1 MFDYSKL
8 TPRVFEEI
16 AKYYL
21 TSRYPDFC
29 WEITPSSGDGN
40 KDIICKYRV
49 LGQEYEYW
57 AEAKFTKSTKPHTL
71 LKGQLDPT
79 LVSALL
85 SSKPVS
91 LCFISNN
98 QMTETYLYRLKDFK
112 IKTNIGIELILKDEF
127 ENWLINNPEI
137 LHRYNIKAITFQ
149 ESKDYCDLQIYA
161 ATITDIYNCNQ
172 YKIENHLIENTI
184 YYLYVIIGGIDTAN
198 VEIKISNEFIFPVR
212 SRLLDN
218 PQDFSVRNGK
228 HVYKFEILPLKA
240 CTTDLVLNL
249 IKDTQIQATFTL
261 PNIVITKNREITLS
275 YMKQEKT
282 LQEITAFIYEG
293 SNHNFLIPI
302 IGNGSTGKTKLIQKI
317 YEELETNNNILMY
330 SFVGNE
336 YLDMKVLI
344 QIFLFFNI
352 GNVFDYDKELL
363 NSQIDTLHDKE
374 QKIYFSR
381 LIEGYFESPENCINY
396 LKAKSK
402 LETFNF
408 LYPSH
413 SRVKQ
418 IILIDD
424 IHKGDEELLG
434 VFKKFLEEFL
444 RQQNNQIIIFATRA
458 YHKNF
463 VIEPRVFHQDWIKS
477 YCLDGLTKEDKL
489 NTINYYMSFS
499 GDIKFDRVTD
509 DLIIFSN
516 ILFDNIQ
523 QLDNQNEII
532 SINTKLARSFENP
545 KIVNTFL
552 YKEQLNQLTEYHDI
566 IEFVFYISFGIE
578 YSGLIQYFSCEKVNF
593 LIERKIFKR
602 IGRKIYPYHDYY
614 VKAFFENHEVSD
626 TTINVIKR
634 IYSTCENDDLKFL
647 YLSLLVRSSY
657 NVCCQIEEE
666 AHELEY
672 HFFKITD
679 YYKAYILAKAFEQYM
694 NFDELLSFQ
703 EIYDLFI
710 LAVSSGY
717 FMEPKEVK
725 EQYNKVIKYSHT
737 LEKSPSIYGIIL
749 RAQSE
754 IVNIDYWELN
764 LDGLDKS
771 IDRIFKHFPSI
782 TIDSPDD
789 LICAYLNLLNRK
801 MVLQLLFEKYDQ
813 AEIIF
818 NENISKIK
826 HLKKPEYIGYLYMDY
841 AKGIYNCNLDKALD
855 YMQKAKKIF
864 ENLKTEYRRLLD
876 CSCEVAYLKC
886 LIDKN
891 LDLSELEYTAD
902 LLNKSHF
909 VELYSKAKL
918 KIVALKMVRN
928 HYPVEEIKQELYL
941 SEYVLD
947 YSLTG
952 RIAIL
957 YKMVKNAFCI
967 YAGETNK
974 QSVLST
980 EEKKK
985 IYTMGVDYQ
994 RIWENNSNGIK
1005 RKIEFMSKDYL
1016 PNTYVLDTRIW

>member
-1 MFDYSKL
+1 MFDYSQL

-21 TSRYPDFC
+21 TSKYPDFC
-29 WEITPSSGDGN
+29 WELTPPSGDGN
-40 KDIICKYRV
+40 KDIVCKYRV
-49 LGQEYEYW
+49 LDQEYEYW
-57 AEAKFTKSTKPHTL
+57 AEAKFTKSATPHTL

-127 ENWLINNPEI
+127 EKWLINNPDI
-137 LHRYNIKAITFQ
+137 LHRYNIKAVTFQ
-149 ESKDYCDLQIYA
+149 DSQDYSNLQIYA

-184 YYLYVIIGGIDTAN
+184 YYLYVIIGESDTQN
-198 VEIKISNEFIFPVR
+198 IEIKISDEFIFPVR
-212 SRLLDN
+212 SKLLDN
-218 PQDFSVRNGK
+218 PHDFSVKSGR

-240 CTTDLVLNL
+240 CKTNVVLSL
-249 IKDTQIQATFTL
+249 IKDTQTLATFSL

-275 YMKQEKT
+275 YMKQEKS
-282 LQEITAFIYEG
+282 LQEITATIYE
-293 SNHNFLIPI
+293 SNNHNFLIPI
-302 IGNGSTGKTKLIQKI
+302 VGNGATGKTRLIQQI
-317 YEELETNNNILMY
+317 YEELNTNNNILMF

-336 YLDMKVLI
+336 YLDMKSLI
-344 QIFLFFNI
+344 QILLFFNI
-352 GNVFDYDKELL
+352 GNVFDYDKQLL
-363 NSQIDTLHDKE
+363 NSQIDTLHDNE

-381 LIEGYFESPENCINY
+381 LIEGYFESPESCVNY
-396 LKAKSK
+396 LNAKSK
-402 LETFNF
+402 LKRFNL
-408 LYPSH
+408 LYPSN

-424 IHKGDEELLG
+424 MHKLDEELLDI
-434 VFKKFLEEFL
+434 FKSFLEQFL
-444 RQQNNQIIIFATRA
+444 KQQNNQVIIFAARE
-458 YHKNF
+458 YYRNF
-463 VIEPRVFHQDWIKS
+463 TIDSQIFHQDWIKP
-477 YCLDGLTKEDKL
+477 YCLDGLTKIDKL
-489 NTINYYMSFS
+489 NTINYYLPFS
-499 GDIKFDRVTD
+499 GDINFNRATD

-516 ILFDNIQ
+516 ILSDNIQ
-523 QLDNQNEII
+523 QLDNRNEHI
-532 SINTKLARSFENP
+532 SISAKLARSFENP

-552 YKEQLNQLTEYHDI
+552 YKEQLNQLTDYHDI
-566 IEFVFYISFGIE
+566 IEFVYYIYFGIE
-578 YSGLIQYFSCEKVNF
+578 YSTLIQLFLHEKVNF
-593 LIERKIFKR
+593 LIERRIFKR
-602 IGRKIYPYHDYY
+602 IGRNIYPYHDYY

-626 TTINVIKR
+626 NTINVIKKM
-634 IYSTCENDDLKFL
+634 YSTCENDNLKFL

-657 NVCCQIEEE
+657 NVCCQIEGE

-679 YYKAYILAKAFEQYM
+679 YYKAYILAKAFEQYI

-725 EQYNKVIKYSHT
+725 EQYNKVIKYGHT
-737 LEKSPSIYGIIL
+737 LEKNPSILGMIL

-764 LDGLDKS
+764 LDGLNES
-771 IDRIFKHFPSI
+771 IDRIIKHFPS
-782 TIDSPDD
+782 TTVDSPDD

-801 MVLQLLFEKYDQ
+801 MVLQLLFEKYNQ
-813 AEIIF
+813 AENIF
-818 NENISKIK
+818 NENISRIYN
-826 HLKKPEYIGYLYMDY
+826 LDKPEYIGYLYMDY
-841 AKGIYNCNLDKALD
+841 AKGMYNCNLDKALE
-855 YMQKAKKIF
+855 YMQMAKKIF
-864 ENLKTEYRRLLD
+864 EDLGTEYRRLLD
-876 CSCEVAYLKC
+876 CNCEVAYLKC
-886 LIDKN
+886 LIDKK
-891 LDLSELEYTAD
+891 LDLFELEYTAD

-918 KIVALKMVRN
+918 KIAALKMVRGQ
-928 HYPVEEIKQELYL
+928 YSAEEIKQELYL

-947 YSLTG
+947 YSFTG

-967 YAGETNK
+967 YAGETNR
-974 QSVLST
+974 QSTLST
-980 EEKKK
+980 DEKKK
-985 IYTMGVDYQ
+985 IYTMGLDYQ
-994 RIWENNSNGIK
+994 RVWEHNSNGIK
-1005 RKIEFMSKDYL
+1005 RKIEFMSHEYL
-1016 PNTYVLDTRIW
+1016 PDTYFLDTRIW